1 MSRNLILKLR
11 FGRLFIGHRIQQC
24 LSTKSTNK
32 QQEQEPP
39 KLDGLKSN
47 SYFSKYEAKLK
58 AIYK

>member
-11 FGRLFIGHRIQQC
+11 FGRFIGHRIQC
-24 LSTKSTNK
+24 ISTKSTNK
-32 QQEQEPP
+32 QQEPP

-47 SYFSKYEAKLK
+47 TYFSKYEAKLK

>member
-11 FGRLFIGHRIQQC
+11 FGRFIDHRIQC

-32 QQEQEPP
+32 QQEPP

-47 SYFSKYEAKLK
+47 TYFSKYEAKLK

>member
-11 FGRLFIGHRIQQC
+11 LGRIIGHRIQC

-32 QQEQEPP
+32 QQEQAPP